1 MKTKTTLDTLY
12 LITDS
17 NKMIT
22 IEIIVGDEGQTST
35 LNMYLDTEEIVSN
48 HPGNLLKTPIGEN
61 KLLHKKN
68 LRIQATIADTSKKTN
83 VTSLNLKISGGLKIK
98 SYPLYK
104 KVDEEGDSA
113 DYYCNIEFIDSLK
126 L

>member
-17 NKMIT
+17 NKMVT
-22 IEIIVGDEGQTST
+22 IEINVGDEGQTSA
-35 LNMYLDTEEIVSN
+35 LNISLEKKEVVSN
-48 HPGNLLKTPIGEN
+48 HSGNLSKTAIGEN
-61 KLLHKKN
+61 KSLHKKN

-83 VTSLNLKISGGLKIK
+83 VTSLNLKISGGVKIK

-104 KVDEEGDSA
+104 KLDNEGDSA